1 MTVNTERTHTLTSS
15 QFLGC
20 GKNVQESIIAC
31 GFGGDL
37 TAPPTFGRRGSCRLD
52 WVPLPQN
59 IQISVICSIILI
71 HSSTQA
77 NSGHIQNILLIVTM
91 AITDTKIEHLGLIG
105 PCLIMK
111 IIHNYPVCQ
120 TTTIHQFFNESH
132 WKCINTIGPK
142 CPRSKRRGA

>member
-1 MTVNTERTHTLTSS
+1 MLDQSGKGKQKTKICSILADDLAPWRFLVLKDQRVKMTVNTERTHTLTSS

-37 TAPPTFGRRGSCRLD
+37 TAPPMFGRRGSCRLD

-59 IQISVICSIILI
+59 IQISVACSIILI

-91 AITDTKIEHLGLIG
+91 AITDTNVHLFWMRTQDYS
-105 PCLIMK
+105 C
-111 IIHNYPVCQ
+111 NYP
-120 TTTIHQFFNESH
+120 
-132 WKCINTIGPK
+132 
-142 CPRSKRRGA
+142 